1 MKIPFMMILTSL
13 YLVASTAFIS
23 STELEAKL
31 HDKTLV
37 ILDVTDEQT
46 YMSGHIPNAVRADA
60 GAFRHQVEKYQ
71 LMNSPD
77 EVQAVAQS
85 LGINNDSDIVIYGH
99 GKDKELLKAS
109 YIALSLIANGAK
121 KISILDG
128 GYNEWLF
135 EYKEV
140 TSTKAPTI
148 TQGNFISKFNPDIL
162 VDLKY
167 VKDRIGNVPM
177 LESRPPRFYYGEQQ
191 SEGVRRLGH
200 IPQAMTSFWK
210 DKFNPD
216 ETILDKKE
224 LQEIY
229 IKGHKLDPNK
239 EVIIYCTGG
248 LEASMN
254 WYIAYKELGFKKA
267 KLYDASMRK
276 WGNRDDTPLEY

>member
-121 KISILDG
+121 KDIYFG
-128 GYNEWLF
+128 RWL
-135 EYKEV
+135 
-140 TSTKAPTI
+140 
-148 TQGNFISKFNPDIL
+148 Q
-162 VDLKY
+162 
-167 VKDRIGNVPM
+167 
-177 LESRPPRFYYGEQQ
+177 
-191 SEGVRRLGH
+191 
-200 IPQAMTSFWK
+200 
-210 DKFNPD
+210 
-216 ETILDKKE
+216 
-224 LQEIY
+224 
-229 IKGHKLDPNK
+229 
-239 EVIIYCTGG
+239 
-248 LEASMN
+248 
-254 WYIAYKELGFKKA
+254 
-267 KLYDASMRK
+267 
-276 WGNRDDTPLEY
+276 

>member
-177 LESRPPRFYYGEQQ
+177 LESSPPRFYYGEQQ

-267 KLYDASMRK
+267 KLYDASMRE

>member
-1 MKIPFMMILTSL
+1 M
-13 YLVASTAFIS
+13 ASTAFIS

-267 KLYDASMRK
+267 KLYDASMRE